1 MLNMNDIKILI
12 ANNKYPCYIR
22 EKNSFKITY
31 ANKEFFKDFECDE
44 NIYGKKITD
53 LIEIDQNS
61 AQKIVDNA
69 LTEESWEFK
78 FYHNSTSK
86 NYSGIS
92 TLLSDGNTVFCE
104 YKVYKDKELENKFE
118 QAMARCMDIYQQPDD
133 VLVSFMELL
142 CEYYGCSRASVYGF
156 NKETTTF
163 NCVSGW
169 SNDGHTAMG
178 EITKKE
184 YSKFLIKWIGDANK
198 AGIVMVDEKTN
209 QDAMLGKLLEFF
221 QIENIILCAVLDVN
235 NEVIGLVGL
244 SNFQNFENFFDR
256 RLINTI
262 ARFVANNVSKA
273 LINEAIFRE
282 EHRDT
287 LTGLYNRIGYSRRLN
302 KLQEKP
308 PESLGVIFANINGL
322 KYINENYGT
331 HEGDDLVKFTAH
343 QLKDYFKFEFFRM
356 SGDEFVGL
364 ALDIEKTLFEAKVT
378 TFHKTMRD
386 NQNHDVSVGHAWGN
400 GSYSLLKL
408 LQEAE
413 NIMYINKQEYY
424 HSSDRPNIANDNVLT
439 ELFEHLENRDFV
451 IYLQPQVNLDD
462 NSLYGAEAL
471 IRRYDRANDKLIYPD
486 QFIPLYEQRSIIR
499 HIDLFVIESVCKI
512 LQQWGKEGYHIP
524 ISINLSRVTLQEF
537 GIVDTIIEICDK
549 YEVPHKYLVIEVT
562 ERVGLVENNVASN
575 LIQQFKD
582 NGFNISLD
590 DFGSAY
596 SNIVT
601 LAQIEVDEVKLDKSL
616 VDDLTT
622 SKKNHTLV
630 KNVLSMCNELDK
642 TSTLA
647 EGIEDAEQAKLLHEL
662 GCHLGQGYF
671 YSRPIPVDEFKRTY
685 IKKLS

>member
-1 MLNMNDIKILI
+1 MLNINDLKMLI

-22 EKNSFKITY
+22 EKDSFEIKY
-31 ANKEFFKDFECDE
+31 ANDEFFKVFECDE
-44 NIYGKKITD
+44 SIYGKKITD
-53 LIEIDQNS
+53 IIKIDHNSVHEIKDSAMTQN
-61 AQKIVDNA
+61 
-69 LTEESWEFK
+69 SWEFK
-78 FYHNSTSK
+78 FFHHPTSK
-86 NYSGIS
+86 NYSGTS
-92 TLLSDGNTVFCE
+92 TILSDESTVFCE

-118 QAMARCMDIYQQPDD
+118 QAMARCMDIYQQTTD

-142 CEYYGCSRASVYGF
+142 CEYYVCDRAFVYGF

-163 NCVSGW
+163 NCVSSW
-169 SNDGHTAMG
+169 SNDGHEATKV
-178 EITKKE
+178 ITKE
-184 YSKFLIKWIGDANK
+184 QHSNFLIKWITNENES
-198 AGIVMVDEKTN
+198 GIVIIDNQTN
-209 QDAMLGKLLEFF
+209 ENTILSKVLKFF
-221 QIENIILCAVLDVN
+221 QIENTILCAVLDVN

-244 SNFQNFENFFDR
+244 SNFPNFENFFDR

-273 LINEAIFRE
+273 LINETLFRE

-287 LTGLYNRIGYSRRLN
+287 LTGLYNRVGYSRRLN
-302 KLQEKP
+302 NLQEKP
-308 PESLGVIFANINGL
+308 PKSVGIIFANINGL
-322 KYINENYGT
+322 KYVNENYGT
-331 HEGDDLVKFTAH
+331 NEGDELVKFTAR

-356 SGDEFVGL
+356 SGDEFIGL
-364 ALDIEKTLFEAKVT
+364 ALDIEKTLFESKVT
-378 TFHKTMRD
+378 TFYKTMRD

-400 GSYSLLKL
+400 GCYSLLKL
-408 LQEAE
+408 IQEAE

-424 HSSDRPNIANDNVLT
+424 HSSDRPNIGNDHVLT
-439 ELFEHLENRDFV
+439 ELLEHLENRDFI

-462 NSLYGAEAL
+462 GSLYGAEAL
-471 IRRYDRANDKLIYPD
+471 IRRYDRTNDKLIYPD
-486 QFIPLYEQRSIIR
+486 QFIPLYEQKSIIR
-499 HIDLFVIESVCKI
+499 HIDLFVIEEVSKI
-512 LQQWGKEGYHIP
+512 LQQWGKEGMYIP

-537 GIVDTIIEICDK
+537 GIVDTIVEICDR
-549 YEVPHKYLVIEVT
+549 YQVPHEYLVIEVT
-562 ERVGLVENNVASN
+562 ERVGLVENNVAST

-616 VDDLTT
+616 VDELTT

-685 IKKLS
+685 ILKK